1 MSGLFNTFNIA
12 KRGMGVQQKALDVT
26 SHNISNANTPGYSRQ
41 RAEIETSRPFGMP
54 SLNSV
59 TEPGQ
64 LGTGAQISAINR
76 IRDTFTDYLYRN
88 ESSTYGNFEQRY
100 NFLTQVEGIFTEPS
114 DTGISSLMG
123 KFFDAWQEVS
133 KQPSSSRART
143 VLVEQTKALTNA
155 LNHASNQLE
164 KLTDNAQSLLKDNV
178 FEVNNLL
185 DQVNQLNKEIRSVK
199 VAGNTPNDLMDK
211 RDLLLDELSLKFN
224 INVDRKNLET
234 IELKPTDG
242 GDFALVRPTDGE
254 SYNRLSY
261 ISGVEKQTDGKI
273 KVTYYALGNMNSQD
287 NKKELTIE
295 PGTMKDDE
303 IDAKIKE
310 LEETRVIFGN
320 EKGEAIGPG
329 GKVIS
334 GSQPI
339 TFDDLQLFK
348 PSSGGFKGIMSIQ
361 EDVNKYKG
369 ELDRLAKAMAFAVNT
384 IHSGTDIAGDDDLP
398 FFVNGDDESKEHEIT
413 AGNIKVNDEISKDP
427 MKIKVKK
434 DDSSGESDG
443 SRALAIAQL
452 RDTLLKVQDINN
464 QTTRQ
469 LFIDGRLNPDGGMGI
484 ENDVSGMKIDGYF
497 KDTINRLG
505 VQCQEAKRMVKNQLT
520 LLDGHNESRGSVSG
534 VSLDEEMANLIQFQH
549 AYSANAKIVSTVD
562 ELLDVVING
571 LKR

>member
-1 MSGLFNTFNIA
+1 MSGLFATFNVA

-26 SHNISNANTPGYSRQ
+26 SHNISNANTLGYSRQ

-100 NFLTQVEGIFTEPS
+100 NFLTQVEGVFTEPS

-178 FEVNNLL
+178 FEANNLL
-185 DQVNQLNKEIRSVK
+185 NQINQLNKEIRSVK
-199 VAGNTPNDLMDK
+199 VAGNTPNDLMDR

-224 INVDRKNLET
+224 IDVDRKNLET
-234 IELKPTDG
+234 IELRPKDG
-242 GDFALVRPTDGE
+242 GDFELVRPTDEE
-254 SYNRLSY
+254 SYSRLSY
-261 ISGVEKQTDGKI
+261 ISGVEKQTNGSI
-273 KVTYYALGNMNSQD
+273 KVTYYALGNMNSD
-287 NKKELTIE
+287 SNKRELIIDTAGMSEDDINATIK
-295 PGTMKDDE
+295 GLK
-303 IDAKIKE
+303 
-310 LEETRVIFGN
+310 ETRVIFGN
-320 EKGEAIGPG
+320 EQGEAIKADGT
-329 GKVIS
+329 VIS
-334 GSQPI
+334 GTI
-339 TFDDLQLFK
+339 KLDDLQMFK
-348 PSSGGFKGIMSIQ
+348 PSSGGFKGLMSIQ
-361 EDVNKYKG
+361 EDVNKYKD
-369 ELDRLAKAMAFAVNT
+369 ELDRIAKAMAFAVNT
-384 IHSGTDIAGDDDLP
+384 VHSGTDKAGDDNLP
-398 FFVNGDDESKEHEIT
+398 FFVNGKGGPEEEIT
-413 AGNIKVNDEISKDP
+413 AGNIKINDEISKDP
-427 MKIKVKK
+427 MKINVKK
-434 DDSSGESDG
+434 DPSSGESDG

-464 QTTRQ
+464 KTTRES
-469 LFIDGRLNPDGGMGI
+469 FINGKLNPDGMGI
-484 ENDVSGMKIDGYF
+484 ENDVSGMRVDGYF

-505 VQCQEAKRMVKNQLT
+505 VQCQEAKRMVKNQMT
-520 LLDGHNESRGSVSG
+520 LLDGHNEARASVSG